1 MTDEQEAATEQQKKL
16 AQTRALI
23 RAATIRGLDI
33 RIQVTGVSMFPYIWP
48 REYVTFRP
56 IKEGEVP
63 PIGAILVVD
72 RGEGTRLVAHR
83 LIGWNGS
90 TMIIRGDS
98 NLAPDEPADMSNI
111 LGQVLTIEG
120 RILHHVRHIPA
131 GGGVFWKVLRALA
144 PVSYWCNHL
153 AVVVAL
159 GGWRVVRLFYKKK
172 Y

>member
-1 MTDEQEAATEQQKKL
+1 MTDEQKAAAEQKKL

-23 RAATIRGLDI
+23 REAIARGLDI
-33 RIQVTGVSMFPYIWP
+33 RMQATGVSMFPYIWP
-48 REYVTFRP
+48 REYVTFHP
-56 IKEGEVP
+56 FAEGEVP
-63 PIGAILVVD
+63 PVGAVLIVD

-83 LIGWNGS
+83 LVGWNGP

-111 LGQVLTIEG
+111 LGQVTTIEG
-120 RILHHVRHIPA
+120 RILHHARHIPA